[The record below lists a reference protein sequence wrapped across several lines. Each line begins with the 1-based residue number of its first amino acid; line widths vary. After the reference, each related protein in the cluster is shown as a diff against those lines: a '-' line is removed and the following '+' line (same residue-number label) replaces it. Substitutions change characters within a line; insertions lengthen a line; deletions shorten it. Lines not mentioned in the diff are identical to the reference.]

1 MIWQVSALNRHIKQ
15 LLEQDGALTHLNLE
29 GELANF
35 KRQRTSGHCYF
46 SLKDADASV
55 SCVMFRSAA
64 DKLLF
69 EPVDGT
75 QVVVRGMVSVYEKNG
90 AYQVYVDQMIDAGRG
105 FLQLQYEALKKKL
118 EAEGV
123 FRDAETR
130 RPLPVFPQKVGL
142 VTSPTGAVIRDM
154 VTVMRRRY
162 PGVQILLSPAIVQ
175 GAEGAGSINAALKEL
190 YDRNDVDVIILARGG
205 GSQEDLWCFNEEEVV
220 RQVRQSPVP
229 IISAIGHETD
239 WTLCDYA
246 ADLRAGTPSIAAE
259 QVVPDARLLLDG
271 VREKRRLMALALSK
285 QGALARAQ
293 LDRRLAHPVFSRP
306 ESLIK
311 IQRQALDE
319 RIFQLDEGLSRFIE
333 RRKEAIH
340 RARVRLDALNPL
352 AVLNRG
358 YAYVSR
364 ERDGTLVKQMNDL
377 QPGDGVRIHL
387 SDGNWLAKVRTAHRE
402 DK

>member
-15 LLEQDGALTHLNLE
+15 LLEQDGALAHLHLE

-46 SLKDADASV
+46 SLKDAHASV

-64 DKLLF
+64 AKLLF
-69 EPVDGT
+69 DPVDGT

-118 EAEGV
+118 AAEGV
-123 FRDAETR
+123 FRDGETR

-162 PGVQILLSPAIVQ
+162 PGVQILLAPAIVQ
-175 GAEGAGSINAALKEL
+175 GAEGAVSINAALKAL
-190 YDRNDVDVIILARGG
+190 YERDDVDLIILARGG
-205 GSQEDLWCFNEEEVV
+205 GSQEDLWCFNEEAVV

-259 QVVPDARLLLDG
+259 QAVPDGRALLDA
-271 VREKRRLMALALSK
+271 VREKQRLMALALSK

-306 ESLIK
+306 DSLIK
-311 IQRQALDE
+311 MQRQALDE
-319 RIFQLDEGLSRFIE
+319 RVFQLDEGLSRFLE
-333 RRKEAIH
+333 RRKEVLY
-340 RARVRLDALNPL
+340 RARARLEALNPL

-364 ERDGTLVKQMNDL
+364 ESDGALVKQVDDL
-377 QPGDGVRIHL
+377 QPGDEVRLHL
-387 SDGNWLAKVRTAHRE
+387 SDGNWLAEVRTARRK
-402 DK
+402 DN